1 METKIKKSFNTRA
14 FVSVAMFTSLLALPF
29 SGYMNHILQFE
40 TLTTARH
47 FWMSVHDVAAILFA
61 AFSIVHIYL
70 NRRVLLNYV
79 HKLKTVAV
87 SKEAILA
94 VILIVFIVGFI
105 SMHAF
110 HAG

>member
-1 METKIKKSFNTRA
+1 METKIRKSFNTRA
-14 FVSVAMFTSLLALPF
+14 FVSVAMFTSLLALPL

-61 AFSIVHIYL
+61 AFSIVHIFL
-70 NRRVLLNYV
+70 NRRALLNYV
-79 HKLKTVAV
+79 RKLKTVSV
-87 SKEAILA
+87 SKETVLA
-94 VILIVFIVGFI
+94 VFLILFIVGLI

-110 HAG
+110 RAG